1 MHGGL
6 AQHTTVFDGPIL
18 KYLKPEGTNWCVNAT
33 MNGRSHSKL
42 SGFILCILV
51 NIFINDLK
59 KETDGMVIKF
69 LDSVTRGKI
78 SKTGSKEIATG
89 CKDEPNPIA
98 QFN

>member
-1 MHGGL
+1 MEGL
-6 AQHTTVFDGPIL
+6 D
-18 KYLKPEGTNWCVNAT
+18 
-33 MNGRSHSKL
+33 SKL

-51 NIFINDLK
+51 NIFINGLN

-69 LDSVTRGKI
+69 LDSIIWGKI
-78 SKTGSKEIATG
+78 SKTGSKEISTG